1 MWYQS
6 MCVDEALMFT
16 RLKLDVAVSAFNFK
30 HSCVEQ
36 KLIELETLS
45 QKAKPNLKKK
55 KDSHMLV
62 TTMQ

>member
-6 MCVDEALMFT
+6 TCVDEALVLIMLT
-16 RLKLDVAVSAFNFK
+16 RLKLDVAVSSFNSK

-45 QKAKPNLKKK
+45 QKARPN
-55 KDSHMLV
+55 
-62 TTMQ
+62 